1 MKRVLMMGAA
11 LAAISGGAALA
22 QTTAAV
28 AADASVEEL
37 IITARTGADV
47 VQVGAFRNAR
57 VIDTPLTVNVI
68 TRDILDAQAAAGLY
82 DALRNTGG
90 VTKSQLNGATYD
102 NIAIRGI
109 LVENRGNYRLNG
121 TLPVINL
128 VEQPLENKVRVEVLK
143 GASSLYYGFVPPS
156 GVINMT
162 TKRAEA
168 EPVAAIGFRGDD
180 NGTAIGHIDVG
191 SQFHDGMFGV
201 RVNLAGGK
209 VAGVQRGVKGD
220 RQLAAVALDF
230 NPIQNLSF
238 KFDGEYIAKDIE
250 EPGALALP
258 AAVNGAITLPP
269 RPTARNQFAGKGFN
283 YDADARNWLL
293 RMDYKFNEIFAL
305 RVEGGRALNHRSR
318 VFSQF
323 QNYNVN
329 TGAGTLS
336 TSLAD
341 GQKYANENLRAELSA
356 VFSTGPIRHDAVLGY
371 TTNTRYQNGRVPQ
384 SGTLAQNLYN
394 PVVLTA
400 PTRTIPLRDNP
411 SWIHDKGAYVFDR
424 IAWGQWQAV
433 LGLRRADYNS
443 RLSNATTTNA
453 PTLYSAEKTLPSAAL
468 IYKPR
473 EWLSLYGSY
482 LEGLEEGGV
491 APANNINAFEIL
503 APAQTKQKELG
514 AKAELSGV
522 VASIAYF
529 EITRPSAYTNS
540 ANRFVLD
547 GEVEYK
553 GTEFTAFGKL
563 TPDLSITASALLMD
577 AKQTRAANAAVLGKL
592 PENTARWTT
601 SLFAEYSLPM
611 LQGLSVNA
619 GVFSIGRRAVNAAN
633 QAFAPGYTTADAGV
647 RYRWEAGGHDYS
659 AQVNVENI
667 FDKGYWSTAGNGLIG
682 QGAPRLIKFQIT
694 AAY

>member
-1 MKRVLMMGAA
+1 MGRVLAMGAA
-11 LAAISGGAALA
+11 LAALTALGGGAALA
-22 QTTAAV
+22 QAPGEAQTV
-28 AADASVEEL
+28 DEL
-37 IITARTGADV
+37 VITARTGADV

-121 TLPVINL
+121 ALPVINL
-128 VEQPLENKVRVEVLK
+128 VEQPLEDKVRVEVLK

-168 EPVAAIGFRGDD
+168 EPTAMVSFRGDD
-180 NGTAIGHIDVG
+180 NGTAIGHIDLG
-191 SQFHDGMFGV
+191 SQFHDGLFGV
-201 RVNLAGGK
+201 RVNLAGGNI
-209 VAGVQRGVKGD
+209 AGVQKGVKGD

-230 NPIQNLSF
+230 NPLGNLSF
-238 KFDGEYIAKDIE
+238 KLDGEYIAKDIE

-258 AAVNGAITLPP
+258 AAVGGVITLPP
-269 RPTARNQFAGKGFN
+269 RPTARNQFAGKGFA
-283 YDADARNWLL
+283 YDADARNYLA
-293 RMDYKFNEIFAL
+293 RMDYRFNDVFAL
-305 RVEGGRALNHRSR
+305 KVEGGRALNHRSR

-356 VFSTGPIRHDAVLGY
+356 AFGTGPIRHEAVLGY
-371 TTNTRYQNGRVPQ
+371 TANTRYQNGRAPQ
-384 SGTLAQNLYN
+384 ANTLAQNLYN

-400 PTRTIPLRDNP
+400 PTRTIALRDNP

-424 IAWGQWQAV
+424 VVWGDWQAV
-433 LGLRRADYNS
+433 LGLRRADYDS
-443 RLSNATTTNA
+443 RLSNATTTA
-453 PTLYSAEKTLPSAAL
+453 VPTLYAAKKTLPSAAL

-491 APANNINAFEIL
+491 APANNVNAFEIL
-503 APAQTKQKELG
+503 APAQTKQTELG
-514 AKAELSGV
+514 AKAELSGL

-529 EITRPSAYTNS
+529 EIARPSAYTNS

-553 GTEFTAFGKL
+553 GTEFTAFGKVG
-563 TPDLSITASALLMD
+563 PDLSLTASALVMD

-592 PENTARWTT
+592 PENTARWTA
-601 SLFAEYSLPM
+601 SLFAEYALPTV
-611 LQGLSVNA
+611 QGLSLSA

-633 QAFAPGYTTADAGV
+633 QGFVPGYTTADAGV

-667 FDKGYWSTAGNGLIG
+667 FDKGFWSTAGNGLIG
-682 QGAPRLIKFQIT
+682 QGSPRLVKFQIT